1 MLALL
6 PGFFLLIFFVV
17 AGKWK
22 VLAYWF
28 VLYFSVLLWTPLWV
42 LFYHIMT
49 SIAQSTEVMQELGQF
64 SDGVS
69 LYGAK
74 LVSSRIYYFYSIY
87 SWVQLLVATLTT
99 GSAFFFLR
107 PMLMENNEESAP
119 EFIGGASDTASTAT
133 KAVKTVGAVL

>member
-1 MLALL
+1 M
-6 PGFFLLIFFVV
+6 G
-17 AGKWK
+17 
-22 VLAYWF
+22 
-28 VLYFSVLLWTPLWV
+28 SR
-42 LFYHIMT
+42 H
-49 SIAQSTEVMQELGQF
+49 
-64 SDGVS
+64 
-69 LYGAK
+69 
-74 LVSSRIYYFYSIY
+74 SRIYYFYSIY